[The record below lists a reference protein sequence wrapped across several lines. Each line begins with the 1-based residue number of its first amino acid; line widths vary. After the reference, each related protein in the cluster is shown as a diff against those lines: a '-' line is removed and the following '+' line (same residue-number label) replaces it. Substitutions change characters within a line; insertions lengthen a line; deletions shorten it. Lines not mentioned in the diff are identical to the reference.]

1 MKIFLLMIPLL
12 FLAPVL
18 IMAQTLEEQVVFPDL
33 NQIFATSALFIAG
46 VIALTGIITQVVML
60 SKTGKWIVSLIV
72 ALLLGV
78 IGHVFNLGIFAGS
91 TWINALI
98 LAFTYGLSANLAY
111 GIDGVRTGF
120 AKLKLVRPRKE

>member
-12 FLAPVL
+12 FLAPLL
-18 IMAQTLEEQVVFPDL
+18 IMAQTVEEQVVFPDL

-46 VIALTGIITQVVML
+46 VIALTGIVTQVIIL
-60 SKTGKWIVSLIV
+60 SKTGKWIVSLII

-78 IGHVFNLGIFAGS
+78 IGHVLNLGIFAGG
-91 TWINALI
+91 TWVNALI

-120 AKLKLVRPRKE
+120 SKLKLVRPSKE